1 MVVCA
6 AVLEPAH
13 PKPAGAPR
21 PATIPHLPALDG
33 LRGTAVI
40 GVLLFHDDKLRGGY
54 LGVDLFFVLSGFL
67 ITSLLVAEQRAAG
80 RIDLKAFWIRRAR
93 RLFPAVLALLPA
105 VALYA
110 LIFAKPSELGRIRGD
125 GLATLFYVANWRS
138 IFAGKSY
145 WDLFSA
151 PSPLEH
157 TWSLAIEEQ
166 FYVVW
171 PLLSFFVLRRGKGSA
186 KGLFVTS
193 AVLALASAAAMFFLY
208 SAENTSRAY
217 MGTDARGA
225 SILAGAALACIL
237 GDASKRAGG
246 PAGTQSS
253 TLRGPP
259 LGGRSPLSGG
269 GAPLGGAE
277 SVAEWTQSSTLR
289 AFFVRRALDVAGLVA
304 LVGLGVAWARLDG
317 QSEFLYRGGFWLTEL
332 AVLVLIGCASQGDK
346 SLVAKLFS
354 IAPLRW
360 AGLVSYGI
368 YLWHWPLYCVLTAP
382 RVGFGGLPLTALRLG
397 LTIAIAYVSYRF
409 LEQPIRRRGV
419 FFGRPAVVVPAVTVA
434 AVAML
439 WAATRPRSGPAGGVL
454 APILAGL
461 STPYNADIT
470 ALPAPSA
477 VPQGTLRVLV
487 VGDSVAVALG
497 DRLRFVQDS
506 GHAKVAVRAL
516 GDCNALDEQHETKSL
531 NNVKHDGGDCDAR
544 WAADVAELRPD
555 VSLVVLGGGF
565 FAPVSIGG
573 AWRVAC
579 DKEWHDA
586 YLAELTR
593 QMKILGAHG
602 GRVVLAKVPYPVDH
616 WASAKWDRAT
626 DCFDAM
632 LAEVAAASPGVKLLP
647 LKEQLCP
654 GSDHTSC
661 VLESRGAPI
670 RPDGMHPEGLGGEE
684 IARWVLGQLR

>member
-1 MVVCA
+1 M
-6 AVLEPAH
+6 EPAH
-13 PKPAGAPR
+13 PKPAGPSR

-33 LRGTAVI
+33 LRGAAVI
-40 GVLLFHDDKLRGGY
+40 GVLFFHDDKLRGGY

-110 LIFAKPSELGRIRGD
+110 AIFAKPSELGRIRGD
-125 GLATLFYVANWRS
+125 GIATLFYFANWRS

-186 KGLFVTS
+186 RGLFVVS
-193 AVLALASAAAMFFLY
+193 VVLALASAAAMFFLY

-217 MGTDARGA
+217 MGTDTRGA
-225 SILAGAALACIL
+225 SILAGAALGCVL
-237 GDASKRAGG
+237 GGKPKDVGG
-246 PAGTQSS
+246 PV
-253 TLRGPP
+253 
-259 LGGRSPLSGG
+259 G
-269 GAPLGGAE
+269 GAPSSYGAP
-277 SVAEWTQSSTLR
+277 R

-304 LVGLGVAWARLDG
+304 LAGLGVAWARLDG

-346 SLVAKLFS
+346 SLVAKVFS

-368 YLWHWPLYCVLTAP
+368 YLWHWPLYCLLTAP

-397 LTIAIAYVSYRF
+397 ATIAIAYVSYRF

-419 FFGRPAVVVPAVTVA
+419 FFGRPALVVPAVTVA
-434 AVAML
+434 AVAIL

-461 STPYNADIT
+461 SAPYNADIT
-470 ALPAPSA
+470 ALPAASA

-497 DRLRFVQDS
+497 DRLRFVQES
-506 GHAKVAVRAL
+506 GNAKVAVRAL
-516 GDCNALDEQHETKSL
+516 GDCNTLDEQHETKSL
-531 NNVKHDGGDCDAR
+531 NNRKHDGGDCDAR

-593 QMKILGAHG
+593 QMKILGARG

-632 LAEVAAASPGVKLLP
+632 LAEVVAASPGVKLLP

-661 VLESRGAPI
+661 VLESQGAPI
-670 RPDGMHPEGLGGEE
+670 RPDGMHPEGLGGEA